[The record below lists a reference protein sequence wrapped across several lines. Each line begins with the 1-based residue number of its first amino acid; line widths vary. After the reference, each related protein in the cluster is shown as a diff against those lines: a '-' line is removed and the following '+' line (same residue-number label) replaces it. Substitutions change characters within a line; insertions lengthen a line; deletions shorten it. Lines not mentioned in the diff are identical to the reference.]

1 MTTTNRHAITGV
13 RLTSPNGVLDD
24 RTVVVEDGL
33 ITDVTTGPAPEGAT
47 DGAGMLLLPGL
58 VDCHSDG
65 LERER
70 SPRRTASFPLDFAL
84 LTFEGRLAAAGITT
98 VFHGIGFQDNEKN
111 GRSLALADASCQAI
125 EERRGSAP
133 VDHRLLVRTEA
144 RSENGPHAALP
155 WIERFTEPGP
165 DGETVVPIVS
175 FEDHSPGQGQYRNV
189 DQFRAAI
196 DPATL
201 PDGETVD
208 SYVAARLAEAEAA
221 QHLRATNREQLRALA
236 VDGRIRLLAHDCESP
251 DDVDEAHA
259 ASAAVAEF
267 PLTVDAARR
276 ARALGMQ
283 VVMGA
288 PNAMRG
294 RSHSGNASAAEVVA
308 HGLCDALASD
318 YQPATMLAAA
328 FSLVAHGTCSLHDAV
343 GLITEGPA
351 RTVGLSDRGTV
362 AVGRRAD
369 LVLVDDAGRWPQV
382 HHAWRAPTTLR
393 PPVTA

>member
-1 MTTTNRHAITGV
+1 MTTTHQAITGV
-13 RLTSPNGVLDD
+13 RLTSPSGVLDD
-24 RTVVVEDGL
+24 RTVVVEDGRVTD
-33 ITDVTTGPAPEGAT
+33 ITAGAAPDGAV

-70 SPRRTASFPLDFAL
+70 SPRRTASFPLDFAV
-84 LTFEGRLAAAGITT
+84 LTFEGRLAAAGVTT
-98 VFHGIGFQDNEKN
+98 VFHGIGFQDNERN
-111 GRSLALADASCQAI
+111 GRSFALADASCQAI
-125 EERRGSAP
+125 EERRGAAP

-144 RSENGPHAALP
+144 RADSGLEAALP
-155 WIERFTEPGP
+155 WIDRFTERGV
-165 DGETVVPIVS
+165 DGATVVPVVS

-201 PDGETVD
+201 SDGETVD

-221 QHLRATNREQLRALA
+221 RHLRATNREQLAALA
-236 VDGRIRLLAHDCESP
+236 ADGRIRLLAHDCEGP
-251 DDVDEAHA
+251 EDVEEAHA
-259 ASAAVAEF
+259 ACAAVAEF
-267 PLTVDAARR
+267 PLTLDAARR
-276 ARALGMQ
+276 ARSLGMQ

-294 RSHSGNASAAEVVA
+294 QSHSGNASAAEVVA

-328 FSLVAHGTCSLHDAV
+328 FNLSAQGTCSLHDAI

-351 RTVGLSDRGTV
+351 RTVGLLDRGAV

-369 LVLVDDAGRWPQV
+369 LVLVDDSGRWPQV
-382 HHAWRAPTTLR
+382 RRTWRAPASLR
-393 PPVTA
+393 PSVTA